1 MMTVIEI
8 KPEPRNKDAIELLRG
23 VTKVVEEN
31 PLASEVLILVSIDG
45 EYHRHSTG
53 ISDGFQM
60 VAMLEVAKHD
70 LLQRMYVG
78 E

>member
-1 MMTVIEI
+1 MTVIEI
-8 KPEPRNKDAIELLRG
+8 KPEPRNKDAVELLRG

-53 ISDGFQM
+53 ISDAFQM
-60 VAMLEVAKHD
+60 VAMLEVAKYD
-70 LLQRMYVG
+70 LLQRMG
-78 E
+78 IGD